1 VYLLA
6 AGAISGAL
14 LLGAGPPDAA
24 EAPAG
29 PAAGLLEVMASV
41 VDVLV
46 AAYVVS
52 LVGLALVCT
61 MARLRRRWTGV
72 RP

>member
-1 VYLLA
+1 MYLLA

-14 LLGAGPPDAA
+14 LLGAGPTQPV
-24 EAPAG
+24 EAPTG
-29 PAAGLLEVMASV
+29 PAAGLLAVTASV

-52 LVGLALVCT
+52 LVGLALVCVT
-61 MARLRRRWTGV
+61 ARLRRRWTGV
-72 RP
+72 GP